1 MAIAFIGAFRGATQA
16 AHPEGLRWKR
26 PRTST
31 NFRLD
36 RSNFGIAFPCPPVRR
51 PALPQPLVPLRPA
64 LVYFDQAAR
73 HGSIRA
79 AAQALNIASSA
90 VNRQIL
96 QLEAEVGTPLLER
109 LPRGVRPTAA
119 GEVLLAH
126 IRRWSREATLLR
138 QELGR
143 LRGGVRGTIRIAA
156 GETITEEVLPGVLAD
171 LAARYPLMDYSVIA
185 GDNRRITADL
195 LAREADVV
203 VAFDVRLP
211 VRADVVH
218 TVESPLGVICTPDHP
233 LGRRRQATLADCAP
247 WPLVAP
253 GRDWLASS
261 GLANLFEGLEGP
273 GRIVARAERP
283 GILKALVRAGL
294 GIAFLTRLGV
304 ERDVAEGRLAW
315 VPFATGI
322 IPPARI
328 SVMLPQNRTQPVSLV
343 VFIDL
348 LRRALTERTTPPAAP
363 PRP

>member
-1 MAIAFIGAFRGATQA
+1 
-16 AHPEGLRWKR
+16 
-26 PRTST
+26 
-31 NFRLD
+31 
-36 RSNFGIAFPCPPVRR
+36 
-51 PALPQPLVPLRPA
+51 LPQPLAPLRPS

-96 QLEAEVGTPLLER
+96 QLEAEIGTPLLER

-119 GEVLLAH
+119 GELLLAH
-126 IRRWSREATLLR
+126 VRRWGRETRLLQ

-156 GETITEEVLPGVLAD
+156 GETITEEVLPDVLAE
-171 LAARYPLMDYSVIA
+171 LAARYPLLDYSVIA

-195 LAREADVV
+195 FSREADVV

-211 VRADVVH
+211 VRAEVVH
-218 TVESPLGVICTPDHP
+218 TVESPLGVICTHDHP
-233 LGRRRQATLADCAP
+233 LAQRRQVTLADCGA

-253 GRDWLASS
+253 GREWLESS
-261 GLANLFEGLEGP
+261 GLANLFEGADGP
-273 GRIVARAERP
+273 ARIVARAERP

-304 ERDVAEGRLAW
+304 ERDVAEARLAW
-315 VPFATGI
+315 VPFAPGI
-322 IPPARI
+322 LPPARI
-328 SVMLPQNRTQPVSLV
+328 SVMLPQNRAQPVSLV
-343 VFIDL
+343 VFLEL
-348 LRRALTERTTPPAAP
+348 LRRALNERTAALSSQG
-363 PRP
+363 RS

>member
-1 MAIAFIGAFRGATQA
+1 M
-16 AHPEGLRWKR
+16 
-26 PRTST
+26 
-31 NFRLD
+31 
-36 RSNFGIAFPCPPVRR
+36 
-51 PALPQPLVPLRPA
+51 PQPLAPLRPA

-79 AAQALNIASSA
+79 AAQSLNIASSA

-119 GEVLLAH
+119 GELLLAH
-126 IRRWSREATLLR
+126 VRRWGRETRLLQ

-156 GETITEEVLPGVLAD
+156 GETITEEILPGVLAE
-171 LAARYPLMDYSVIA
+171 LSARYPLVDYSVIA

-195 LAREADVV
+195 FSREADVV

-211 VRADVVH
+211 VRAEVVH
-218 TVESPLGVICTPDHP
+218 TVESPLGIICTPDHH
-233 LGRRRQATLADCAP
+233 LAQRRQVTLSDCGI

-253 GRDWLASS
+253 GRDWLESS
-261 GLANLFEGLEGP
+261 GLANLFEGPDGP
-273 GRIVARAERP
+273 ARIVARAERP

-304 ERDVAEGRLAW
+304 ERDVAENKLVW
-315 VPFATGI
+315 VPLAPGI
-322 IPPARI
+322 LPPARI
-328 SVMLPQNRTQPVSLV
+328 SVMLPKNRPQPVSLV
-343 VFIDL
+343 VFLDL
-348 LRRALTERTTPPAAP
+348 LRRALSDRTAGAPAQG
-363 PRP
+363 RG